1 VKFLLDAALSALVA
15 EGLRQ
20 NGHDATH
27 VRDYG
32 LQTADDDVIFALAK
46 KEGRV
51 LVSADT
57 DFGALLAL
65 SGEPQPSI
73 LLLRRGADRRPER
86 QLALVLANLA
96 ALEDP
101 LLRGSIVV
109 IERSRVRVRPLPI
122 GGDP

>member
-1 VKFLLDAALSALVA
+1 MKFLVDAALSSLVA

-65 SGEPQPSI
+65 SGEPQPSVV
-73 LLLRRGADRRPER
+73 LLRRGADRRPDR

-96 ALEDP
+96 TIEDP

-109 IERSRVRVRPLPI
+109 IERSRIRIRPLPI
-122 GGDP
+122 GGGP